1 MKRAA
6 ALVLVMLSL
15 LSCRSSAPP
24 PPPDRLADVLLD
36 TAWSAQDID
45 GQPAL
50 AEPRSTL
57 VIEISGRISGLAACN
72 RYFGQIGLDAGS
84 IAISQIGSTRMACAP
99 PVMEQER
106 RFLAA
111 LQAAASWDRRGDVL
125 LLFDTEQRPRVRLTR
140 ESTPAPVVEHP
151 NLVVSGG
158 RGAVFHALGHE
169 PGWTLE
175 VRPDQLQLVAAQGA
189 QRVVAPT
196 PASRSDA
203 PGETTYELAAQRLTV
218 RIREEACRDP
228 RSGLH
233 FPTVVEV
240 LFEDKRYRGCG
251 QWVR

>member
-6 ALVLVMLSL
+6 ALVLVILSL
-15 LSCRSSAPP
+15 LSCRSSP

-72 RYFGQIGLDAGS
+72 RYFGRIGVDAGS
-84 IAISQIGSTRMACAP
+84 IAISEIGSTRMACAP

-111 LQAAASWDRRGDVL
+111 LQAAASWERRGDVL
-125 LLFDTEQRPRVRLTR
+125 LLFDTEQRPRMRLTR
-140 ESTPAPVVEHP
+140 EGTPAPVVEHP
-151 NLVVSGG
+151 SLVVSGG

-169 PGWTLE
+169 PSWTLE
-175 VRPDQLQLVAAQGA
+175 VRSDQLQLVAAQGA

-228 RSGLH
+228 RSGLN
-233 FPTVVEV
+233 FPTAVEV
-240 LFEDKRYRGCG
+240 LLEDKRYRGCG

>member
-6 ALVLVMLSL
+6 MLVLAMLSL
-15 LSCRSSAPP
+15 LSCRSATP
-24 PPPDRLADVLLD
+24 PPPDTAADLLLG

-45 GQPAL
+45 GRPAL
-50 AEPRSTL
+50 AEPGSTM
-57 VIEISGRISGLAACN
+57 VIELGGRISGLAACN
-72 RYFGQIGLDAGS
+72 RYFGRIDLDAGS
-84 IAISQIGSTRMACAP
+84 IAISQIGSTRMACAA

-111 LQAAASWDRRGDVL
+111 LQAAASWERRGDVL
-125 LLFDTEQRPRVRLTR
+125 LVFDTEQRPRIRLTR
-140 ESTPAPVVEHP
+140 ESLPAPVVEHP

-175 VRPDQLQLVAAQGA
+175 VRPDQMELVAAQGA

-203 PGETTYELAAQRLTV
+203 AGETTYEAAAQRLTV
-218 RIREEACRDP
+218 RIREEACRDQ

-233 FPTVVEV
+233 FPASVDV
-240 LFEDKRYRGCG
+240 LLEDKRYRGCG
-251 QWVR
+251 RWVR